1 MKEINISVDDQL
13 FQGARWMLDQDRMA
27 DEVRNHFG
35 DRFDR
40 ALNQYDFSVVWRE
53 CLDRDFMLWM
63 LRRSPYGRS
72 YYPELCHL
80 VRSFD
85 QDRIA
90 SGLESLD
97 DVVACQKAILEK
109 RFAEETDRDERVSDE
124 LWEMVWDLADFW
136 AREACG
142 RSIDKAFFDRGYP
155 DSASERVAH
164 QISTHASLMQ
174 EQAKRLRHLIPN
186 PFAAQPSISRTHLR
200 RKRNDR

>member
-1 MKEINISVDDQL
+1 MKEINVGVGGQL
-13 FQGARWMLDQDRMA
+13 FQGAHWMLDQDRMA

-40 ALNQYDFSVVWRE
+40 VLKQYDFSFVWRE
-53 CLDRDFMLWM
+53 CLDRDFMFWM

-97 DVVACQKAILEK
+97 EIVACQKAILEE

-124 LWEMVWDLADFW
+124 LWEMVWDLAHFW
-136 AREACG
+136 TGEALR
-142 RSIDKAFFDRGYP
+142 RSIGKAIWGGTYP
-155 DSASERVAH
+155 DSESERVAY
-164 QISTHASLMQ
+164 QISTHTSLMQ
-174 EQAKRLRHLIPN
+174 EQAKRLRNLIAN
-186 PFAAQPSISRTHLR
+186 PFAAKASARRTH
-200 RKRNDR
+200 